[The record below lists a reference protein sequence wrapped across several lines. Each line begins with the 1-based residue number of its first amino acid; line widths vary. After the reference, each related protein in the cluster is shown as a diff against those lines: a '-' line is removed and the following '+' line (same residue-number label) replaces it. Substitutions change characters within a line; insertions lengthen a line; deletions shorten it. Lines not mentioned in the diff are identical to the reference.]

1 MRDKNFYKEK
11 AETVK
16 NEVLA
21 IQKKGEVFNI
31 DSPFNS
37 YSGIYEAIREF
48 IHIVYS
54 FDKDLPLNKE
64 LDELANLRFMSVVV
78 GGNSKSAN
86 EDFDIV
92 ISKID
97 FFLHYLDTYVD

>member
-37 YSGIYEAIREF
+37 YPGIYEAIREF